1 MKWSSLT
8 IDIVLLF
15 LIVPTHIW
23 AEVVTYKAPVAASGA
38 SDFAVKV
45 DGKNLFV
52 NNARIAGYAI
62 FSCNG
67 PVSMEITWMG
77 TIESVVVRPLSLG
90 IKPIIKD
97 NKITFTLPKP
107 TNVSVEINGNIR
119 RPLFIFACPLE
130 TNSPKSGDPR
140 IIYYNSGR
148 IHNTGLVELKSGD
161 TVYIAGGAIVRG
173 AFVAENADNITIM
186 GRGILDGSSYH
197 KGERRMI
204 EMLKCTNLYIK
215 DIVIFN
221 SGHWTV
227 PLKKCDT
234 VNITNLKI
242 VNWRDWDDGIDI
254 CGSSNVTISNCF
266 IRTKDDCVAIKS
278 VYYPW
283 MTGDGIEDVK
293 NVTVQNSVLWNGV
306 WGNGLEIG
314 FETRAESISDIVFRD
329 NDLIH
334 VEGREGTFT
343 IHNGDRANVS
353 NVLYENIRVEDSAG
367 YLIDFKI
374 LESRYSKDKERGR
387 VVNIRFNNID
397 VVGDVFPTSI
407 MHGFDNTHS
416 IDGVI
421 LSNFR
426 IHGKT
431 ISNEEQLKLKKNEF
445 VKSLRFQ

>member
-8 IDIVLLF
+8 IEMVLLS
-15 LIVPTHIW
+15 LIIATPVW
-23 AEVVTYKAPVAASGA
+23 AEVVAYKAPVAASGA
-38 SDFAVKV
+38 PDFAVKAE
-45 DGKNLFV
+45 GKNIFV

-62 FSCNG
+62 FSCNE
-67 PVSMEITWMG
+67 PVSLEIAWIG

-90 IKPIIKD
+90 IKPIIEGH
-97 NKITFTLPKP
+97 KITFTLPKP
-107 TNVSVEINGNIR
+107 TNISVEINGNIR
-119 RPLFIFACPLE
+119 RPLFIFANPPE
-130 TNSPKSGDPR
+130 TNPPGSEDPG
-140 IIYYNSGR
+140 IIYYRSGR
-148 IHNTGLVELKSGD
+148 IHNAGLVELKSGD

-173 AFVAENADNITIM
+173 AFIAEDANKITIM
-186 GRGILDGSSYH
+186 GRGILDGSGYH

-204 EMLKCTNLYIK
+204 EMLECTNLRIK

-254 CGSSNVTISNCF
+254 CGSSNVTVSNCF

-283 MTGDGIEDVK
+283 MTGDGIGNVR

-353 NVLYENIRVEDSAG
+353 NVLYENIRVEDSVG

-374 LESRYSKDKERGR
+374 LKSRYSKDTERGR
-387 VVNIRFNNID
+387 IENIRFNNID
-397 VVGDVFPTSI
+397 VAGNVFPTSI
-407 MHGFDNTHS
+407 MRGFDNTHS
-416 IDGVI
+416 IDGVTF
-421 LSNFR
+421 SNFR
-426 IHGKT
+426 IHGTT
-431 ISNEEQLKLKKNEF
+431 ISSEEQLKLEKNNF
-445 VKSLRFQ
+445 VKSLRF